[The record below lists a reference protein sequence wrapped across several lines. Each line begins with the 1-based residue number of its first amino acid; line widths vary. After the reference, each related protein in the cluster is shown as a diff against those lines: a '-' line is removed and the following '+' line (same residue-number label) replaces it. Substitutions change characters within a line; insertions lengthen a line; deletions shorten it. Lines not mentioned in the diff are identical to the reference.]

1 VLQLAGVHHRLV
13 RPKTV
18 PGAVFLPAKRA
29 HIRPVHAPGIRVRNR
44 IIRIVAVRKVS
55 LPVFPESRFL
65 LENYS
70 TAVEVAN
77 ALAFVN
83 RLNVSLQLKKN
94 SANIQRGFLVLSDF
108 VSLPFGQ
115 TCHLVKLG
123 IFQNQ

>member
-13 RPKTV
+13 RPETV

-44 IIRIVAVRKVS
+44 IIRIVSVRKVS
-55 LPVFPESRFL
+55 FPVFPESRLL
-65 LENYS
+65 LENDS

-83 RLNVSLQLKKN
+83 RLNVSLQLKNQQTFKGAFWCSVTS
-94 SANIQRGFLVLSDF
+94 SA
-108 VSLPFGQ
+108 
-115 TCHLVKLG
+115 THLVKLV
-123 IFQNQ
+123 ILQNQ